1 MELAEIQIELLKEEI
16 KKLHRKLEID
26 ANDQKTKQS
35 LAEIRSILQA
45 PEVATPPEN
54 NQVEIGKE
62 FTVHLDYGDGDTD
75 TLTSILVKKKLVAN
89 PNLTSTESLVG
100 RAILGRSIGE
110 SFSYKLDNITVNGR
124 ILDARIPS
132 MERART
138 IVKAK

>member
-26 ANDQKTKQS
+26 ANNQKTKQS

-45 PEVATPPEN
+45 PEVATPTEN

>member
-16 KKLHRKLEID
+16 KKLHRKLETD

-45 PEVATPPEN
+45 PEVATPTEN

>member
-16 KKLHRKLEID
+16 KKLHRKLETD

-35 LAEIRSILQA
+35 IREIRSILQT
-45 PEVATPPEN
+45 PEVATPTEN
-54 NQVEIGKE
+54 DQVEIGKE
-62 FTVHLDYGDGDTD
+62 FTVHLDYGDDDTD
-75 TLTSILVKKKLVAN
+75 TLTSILVEKKLVAN
-89 PNLTSTESLVG
+89 PHLTSTESLVG